1 LSSLLCSNDLTHS
14 VLDSGA
20 DFCRK
25 GGNAIISVVKMS
37 RKYILAVVVLVAVA
51 LSIGIWALSLSPI
64 SSPPQSNNST
74 QYTDPDW
81 TFPPESEPAI
91 TLPDFRP
98 VVAGVMPSVVSVTT
112 ETGVASFFGQSTEYV
127 AGSGILIDDKGYI
140 VTNNHVV
147 EDAQSIYVELADGRT
162 FPANIVGADSLSDL
176 AVIRIDA
183 ADSPYAY
190 WGDSSSLSVGEWVLA
205 IGNALGG
212 GGGATQGIVSRLD
225 VSVTVEGNTL
235 YGLIQTTAAIN
246 PGNSGGPLVN
256 MSGEVIGIT
265 SVKIVASEVEG
276 IGFAISSDEAK
287 PIILDLIRYGRMT
300 YPWLGVGLYTVDPS
314 LAAAMNL
321 SVDRGALIVTL
332 VADSPADAAGLR
344 EDDIIIRFGGQEIS
358 NVTDLVRAIRTS
370 EIGEEVEIV
379 FVRDEDIKTTS
390 ARLVERPTP

>member
-1 LSSLLCSNDLTHS
+1 
-14 VLDSGA
+14 
-20 DFCRK
+20 
-25 GGNAIISVVKMS
+25 MS
-37 RKYILAVVVLVAVA
+37 RKYILIFVILIAVAVG
-51 LSIGIWALSLSPI
+51 IGIRAISFSPT

-74 QYTDPDW
+74 QHNDPNW
-81 TFPPESEPAI
+81 TFPLEGEPA
-91 TLPDFRP
+91 TSLPYFPP
-98 VVAGVMPSVVSVTT
+98 VVAEVMPSVVSVTT
-112 ETGVASFFGQSTEYV
+112 ETVVSSFFGQSTDYV
-127 AGSGILIDDKGYI
+127 AGSGILLDEEGYI
-140 VTNNHVV
+140 VTNEHVV
-147 EDAQSIYVELADGRT
+147 EDAQSIYIELADGRT
-162 FPANIVGADSLSDL
+162 FSANIVGTDSLSDL
-176 AVIRIDA
+176 AVIKIDA
-183 ADSPYAY
+183 TDLPYAC
-190 WGDSSSLSVGEWVLA
+190 WGDSGSLSVGDWVLA

-287 PIILDLIRYGRMT
+287 PIILDLIRYGHVT
-300 YPWLGVGLYTVDPS
+300 YPWLGVLVKTVNPL

-321 SVDRGALIVTL
+321 SVERGALIVEV

-344 EDDIIIRFGGQEIS
+344 EDDIIIRFGGQEVSDIA
-358 NVTDLVRAIRTS
+358 DLVRTIRAS

-379 FVRDEDIKTTS
+379 SVRGEDIKTTS
-390 ARLVERPTP
+390 ARLVERPTS